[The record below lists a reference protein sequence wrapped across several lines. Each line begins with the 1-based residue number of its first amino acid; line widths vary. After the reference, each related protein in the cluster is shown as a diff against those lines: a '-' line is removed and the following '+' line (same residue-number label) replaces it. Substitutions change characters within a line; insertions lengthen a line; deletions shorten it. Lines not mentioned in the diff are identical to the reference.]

1 MARAKKT
8 TTEKWALKAGHPTI
22 FRRTVEIGTGKNAQR
37 VQLVFEPDT
46 PYELT
51 GEELEGLQA
60 DIDGG
65 MIVPWNDGDRRL
77 RPVANPTQTADVRAL
92 QRENE
97 SLRAQV
103 EELTEQLAEATAP
116 HDDATDSDGEKINH
130 DAPLGDEA
138 EAK

>member
-8 TTEKWALKAGHPTI
+8 TTDKWALKAGHPTI

-51 GEELEGLQA
+51 AEEIEGLQA

-65 MIVPWNDGDRRL
+65 MLVPWNDGDRRL
-77 RPVANPTQTADVRAL
+77 RPVVNPTQTADVRAL

-103 EELTEQLAEATAP
+103 EELTEQLADATAP
-116 HDDATDSDGEKINH
+116 AEPSELDDA
-130 DAPLGDEA
+130 DAPLGDE
-138 EAK
+138 